1 MVGLHCARSIDGIRI
16 SASDY
21 WEARDEYTNTGT
33 LRFRILST
41 TARPRARTRFVPA
54 HSRYVTKAIAKS
66 RIATARLCI
75 VEMLSRQ
82 QQTLGSSEDD
92 LLVLEASEDSLV
104 LVASIR
110 CDKELE
116 T

>member
-1 MVGLHCARSIDGIRI
+1 
-16 SASDY
+16 
-21 WEARDEYTNTGT
+21 
-33 LRFRILST
+33 
-41 TARPRARTRFVPA
+41 
-54 HSRYVTKAIAKS
+54 
-66 RIATARLCI
+66 
-75 VEMLSRQ
+75 MLSRQ